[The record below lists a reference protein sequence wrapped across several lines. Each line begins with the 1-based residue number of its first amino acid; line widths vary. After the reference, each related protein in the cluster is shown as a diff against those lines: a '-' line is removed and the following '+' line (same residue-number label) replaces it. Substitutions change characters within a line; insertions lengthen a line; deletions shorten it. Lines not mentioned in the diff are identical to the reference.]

1 MGMFEEQ
8 IKQELMQ
15 TLFSDTLKIYET
27 INSKFDLDDKQKNEV
42 ISKLSQLNLELGE
55 VLKNTKLQ

>member
-42 ISKLSQLNLELGE
+42 ISKLSQLNSELGE

>member
-27 INSKFDLDDKQKNEV
+27 INAKFDLDDKQKNEV

>member
-1 MGMFEEQ
+1 MGLFEEQ

-27 INSKFDLDDKQKNEV
+27 INSKFALDNEQKNEV
-42 ISKLSQLNLELGE
+42 IAKLSQLNSELGE
-55 VLKNTKLQ
+55 LLKNTKLQ